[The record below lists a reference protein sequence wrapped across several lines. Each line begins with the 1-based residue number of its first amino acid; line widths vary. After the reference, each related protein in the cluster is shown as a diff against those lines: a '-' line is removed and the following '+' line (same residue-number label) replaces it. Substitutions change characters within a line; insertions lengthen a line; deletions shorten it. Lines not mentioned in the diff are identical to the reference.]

1 MLAKTLKTYPLS
13 ILCALGIVVLSLAP
27 MPEVPQLA
35 DVPLFDKWV
44 HFVMYGVLSLLI
56 WWEMRRHITIRPSIL
71 WGLIASG
78 LLGGLLE
85 LGQAYLTTCRSG
97 EWMDFLADAIG
108 ALLGSILGLAIR
120 HIWRRH
126 KERTA

>member
-126 KERTA
+126 KERT